1 VLTEF
6 TKVLAA
12 AALLSCL
19 GIAASAVAQGTPAPW
34 LSTPRPAP
42 ADQEFGATLHL
53 RINPAV
59 QGFWGEQHPPSA
71 INGNTITFLFDTGC
85 GWLCPPG
92 EPTSVAY
99 PFTMPA
105 LPAGTYVVRFANDLA
120 VPSAV
125 TAEFT
130 LNVGLGGITSTAL
143 PIGGGASVLL
153 GLCILL
159 LGWRHWRVNNNV
171 DERVV

>member
-1 VLTEF
+1 MTGF
-6 TKVLAA
+6 TRIFAV

-19 GIAASAVAQGTPAPW
+19 GIAASAMAQGTPAPW

-42 ADQEFGATLHL
+42 ADQEFAATLHL

-85 GWLCPPG
+85 GWLCPPE
-92 EPTSVAY
+92 EPISAAY

-120 VPSAV
+120 VPSEV
-125 TAEFT
+125 IAEFT

-143 PIGGGASVLL
+143 PIGGGVSVLL

-159 LGWRHWRVNNNV
+159 LGWRHRRMNSDVDKRVA
-171 DERVV
+171 